1 MAEELKPFSELLESI
16 AAAERDCFE
25 ANVEENDYTI
35 FSRQDLEFELEL
47 VQQALAKRTLFIENQ
62 V

>member
-1 MAEELKPFSELLESI
+1 MSDELTPMSALLDVLG
-16 AAAERDCFE
+16 AAEQDCVD

-47 VQQALAKRTLFIENQ
+47 VQQAVAKKMLFIENQ